1 MELIKEKQINYIEE
15 SRQINRATQ
24 NRLYKTLQV
33 VKECIKKLDDKILK
47 NKGGLID
54 DK

>member
-1 MELIKEKQINYIEE
+1 MQMLEEKQINYIEE
-15 SRQINRATQ
+15 SRQMNRATQ
-24 NRLYKTLQV
+24 NRLYRTLQV

-47 NKGGLID
+47 NKGGSID